1 MFFFLYIWGRYFGK
15 MFLAMVFLMAPLQ
28 RDCLKFIILLSVL
41 CIYIQIS
48 KLFGTWVNFYAFY
61 ILVFLLQNDV
71 RIIFS
76 SSIYYA
82 HSVLKLIK
90 LIILF
95 ILIFHFWCVFYGA
108 NAYTLPSLVFI
119 ANSPGAV
126 GLHRAVRGFKIYWK
140 EGGQSSG
147 NYGEYTPPTFHHIS
161 SFRLISVLPIILQI

>member
-1 MFFFLYIWGRYFGK
+1 MSFFVYLGSIFWWKNVSRNGLFNG
-15 MFLAMVFLMAPLQ
+15 PTSE

-61 ILVFLLQNDV
+61 ILVFLRQNDV

-126 GLHRAVRGFKIYWK
+126 GLHRAVRGFKIYWV
-140 EGGQSSG
+140 EGLGVV
-147 NYGEYTPPTFHHIS
+147 FW
-161 SFRLISVLPIILQI
+161 